1 MGFISKSGNG
11 APSEKDIAS
20 FISTGK
26 EATWGSKT
34 DGTLSILLTGSGAN
48 LNAHSTSNST
58 IEGWNRRQQTSA
70 PAVGSPFGSYTNAR
84 YAHIN
89 EEFYYRTEIGVNLTG
104 GAALFFGLDSTMAD
118 LGNVDPSTLLNCVG
132 IGKDASDTNLHVI
145 HNDGTGVATKIDLG
159 DNFDVTLGFMALRVE
174 IYSERGNPN
183 IWYRVNT
190 FKASNYTP
198 TDTGWN
204 ELTTDIPG
212 TTSVLAVKTGGNTRL
227 TASSMVMQINYVSI
241 YV

>member
-48 LNAHSTSNST
+48 LNAHSPSNST

-159 DNFDVTLGFMALRVE
+159 DNFEFENSMMQFNT
-174 IYSERGNPN
+174 NPN
-183 IWYRVNT
+183 TTVPNDQKGFADFCYGNMISC
-190 FKASNYTP
+190 KE
-198 TDTGWN
+198 GN
-204 ELTTDIPG
+204 EFACAKKDL
-212 TTSVLAVKTGGNTRL
+212 RY
-227 TASSMVMQINYVSI
+227 INQ
-241 YV
+241 